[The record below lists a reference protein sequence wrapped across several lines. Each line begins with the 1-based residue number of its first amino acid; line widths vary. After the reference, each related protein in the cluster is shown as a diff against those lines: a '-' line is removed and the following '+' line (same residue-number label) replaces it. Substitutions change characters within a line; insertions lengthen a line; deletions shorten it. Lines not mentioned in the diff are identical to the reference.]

1 MLLLLMLYGTSLEI
15 SISYQTKNGKKYLEA
30 HLRLDTQIYRACV
43 SKWPSFLRPS
53 ESPETSFLLGKW
65 QDIYTGKKA
74 EEEMGMVGG
83 TAACKESIRELGHQ
97 WRTCECRRVYGHR
110 EGNLKSSTELAS
122 PLAAGVSIVG
132 PGAGPPQ
139 SQREQP
145 PLAKKEEEEL
155 TGSGSV
161 SFSFHQGKK
170 AQELTL
176 TVGK

>member
-1 MLLLLMLYGTSLEI
+1 
-15 SISYQTKNGKKYLEA
+15 
-30 HLRLDTQIYRACV
+30 
-43 SKWPSFLRPS
+43 
-53 ESPETSFLLGKW
+53 
-65 QDIYTGKKA
+65 
-74 EEEMGMVGG
+74 MVGG

-155 TGSGSV
+155 TGSGS
-161 SFSFHQGKK
+161 FSFQGKK

-176 TVGK
+176 TVGKGGRIASSALFSSDGPGRTSLWAGLF